1 MKRILFFLVILS
13 SISFAQIDT
22 IFTDL
27 NRFEDSQSNIHLFY
41 TKAVVGAS
49 YKIFHFNISQNS
61 ERKIFEA
68 TYTQINGKRTYV
80 GTTRYAI
87 LDSCIVGSSFSR

>member
-1 MKRILFFLVILS
+1 MKHLFFLFILS
-13 SISFAQIDT
+13 TISFAQTDT
-22 IFTDL
+22 TYRGLIG
-27 NRFEDSQSNIHLFY
+27 FEDSQSNTHLFY